1 MRNVALSHPVDHST
15 SQQHITNNRTVQNQ
29 GSVSSS
35 TTHSNSCTNQ
45 PLLLSHCFPV
55 PSTDSVITNQSSSS
69 NVNNTTIHCPMLNH
83 PCYTTNCHHQSP
95 LNFRPYHQRAATSND
110 PHNSTS
116 NMNQLQVNHQQ
127 HLDNQNVTPMESEND
142 NCFTLVKRKKKT
154 KKIDVQQNQKSSSS
168 FCSSS
173 PTSSTNGSTSSTNTN
188 SIISH
193 VQPRSAVAVHLQPN
207 LLEVN
212 APVAIINPFSIEI
225 SQQAQHYAETRYAF
239 PSFIIKFQQDNNE
252 SSVLKYLTTHYSYN
266 YNSNLNFAGHRLKL
280 KRDLLLFVNDRESF
294 SMLYDASKWPST
306 IESLNFE
313 KILPNHLPP
322 QFSLVLKNVPFD
334 IEIDTLL
341 TNIKSIYP
349 DVMNAHRIL
358 NKNQHPTTLVRLDIN
373 NINVI
378 DELVGSHDSNDV
390 RCPDVKTYRAVLTK
404 SLLAKT
410 STMNHQQNNQSKF
423 HYKDQDYPSLNM
435 NYNNN
440 HHRINNLSNI
450 SSKRIDELYHKLS
463 NLEGNLNRLLDLNN
477 NYADQ
482 RTRTQQIIMNHNR
495 DIQLQQIDGA
505 FQRDF
510 VSQFISPICQVMV
523 EVIPVLVKQNVLND
537 KTLLCPSLLALCAK
551 LGNDLQEF
559 QIQQLLT
566 VGASISH

>member
-1 MRNVALSHPVDHST
+1 MRNVGLSHPVDHST

-294 SMLYDASKWPST
+294 SMLYDTSKWPST

-341 TNIKSIYP
+341 TNIKS
-349 DVMNAHRIL
+349 
-358 NKNQHPTTLVRLDIN
+358 T
-373 NINVI
+373 
-378 DELVGSHDSNDV
+378 
-390 RCPDVKTYRAVLTK
+390 
-404 SLLAKT
+404 
-410 STMNHQQNNQSKF
+410 
-423 HYKDQDYPSLNM
+423 
-435 NYNNN
+435 
-440 HHRINNLSNI
+440 
-450 SSKRIDELYHKLS
+450 
-463 NLEGNLNRLLDLNN
+463 
-477 NYADQ
+477 
-482 RTRTQQIIMNHNR
+482 
-495 DIQLQQIDGA
+495 
-505 FQRDF
+505 
-510 VSQFISPICQVMV
+510 
-523 EVIPVLVKQNVLND
+523 
-537 KTLLCPSLLALCAK
+537 
-551 LGNDLQEF
+551 
-559 QIQQLLT
+559 
-566 VGASISH
+566 